1 MKMKNIILTLSL
13 CFVIGVCSI
22 GQISVTPVKT
32 PTIFAYGGAMNKIFI
47 KYVISLTGKTNPKIC
62 FLPTAGADNQY
73 EINYWFKLC
82 SKLPVKASVQRAFV
96 VSTPGQPDFEENLL
110 QMDAIIV
117 GGGNT
122 LNMMGIWKAQGI
134 DTVLLKAYQ
143 KGIILAGGS
152 AGSLCWFKSG
162 LSDSRPKELSIVD
175 CLGFIDASHCP
186 HFTSETARKPL
197 YEKFILEKKLLP
209 GYAIDDMAGVLF
221 QNGKFIKALTI
232 NENNNVY
239 YISIKNGA
247 INEEKLE
254 TEIIQ

>member
-1 MKMKNIILTLSL
+1 MKKKNIILTFSL
-13 CFVIGVCSI
+13 FFAIALCSI
-22 GQISVTPVKT
+22 GQTQQEAKA
-32 PTIFAYGGAMNKIFI
+32 PTIFAYGGAMDKIFI
-47 KYVISLTGKTNPKIC
+47 KYVITLTGKANPKIC
-62 FLPTAGADNQY
+62 FLPTAGADNPY

-82 SKLPVKASVQRAFV
+82 SKLPVKPSVQRAFV

-134 DTVLLKAYQ
+134 DTVLQKAYK
-143 KGIILAGGS
+143 KGIVLAGGS

-186 HFTSETARKPL
+186 HFSSELARKPL
-197 YEKFILEKKLLP
+197 YEEFILEKRLLP

-221 QNGKFIKALTI
+221 QNGKLVKALTI
-232 NENNNVY
+232 NTNNNVY
-239 YISIKNGA
+239 FISVKDGK